1 MSALL
6 ERAAGGAHGRR
17 PTRRRSRALPC
28 ALALALTVAL
38 LGACGSSDGGDDDG
52 DDAASATTVDPNLP
66 KGTVPFIV
74 CKTPV
79 ADAVEL
85 SDDVEL
91 LVENL
96 ISQAG
101 LAEADPYGDPVVR
114 CDNTGVTTI
123 EAPPDYADVDP
134 SQFSPPQTAIRVST
148 DLSANVEAAPIV
160 NYFAAAVGGSQY
172 PTQPGFATLIQQS
185 ADGSLSSGTRDPREG
200 STISE
205 ECQGLPVRDLS
216 TGSFTGKARFF
227 VNCGGDSRA
236 WVLVAA
242 APSNGA
248 PYFVQVVAQV
258 RDTAD
263 ADALGHALATMSV
276 DGDAIAALTA
286 AQDAAAEAQAA
297 ATSTTAPGATATTA
311 AP

>member
-1 MSALL
+1 M
-6 ERAAGGAHGRR
+6 
-17 PTRRRSRALPC
+17 
-28 ALALALTVAL
+28 LALGL
-38 LGACGSSDGGDDDG
+38 LAATGTACGSSGSGE
-52 DDAASATTVDPNLP
+52 SATATTADPDLP
-66 KGTVPFIV
+66 KTTVPFIL
-74 CKTPV
+74 CKTPG
-79 ADAVEL
+79 ADAVEV

-101 LAEADPYGDPVVR
+101 LPEAAPYGEPVVR
-114 CDNTGVTTI
+114 CDNTGVTTV
-123 EAPPDYADVDP
+123 EAPPEYADIDP
-134 SQFSPPQTAIRVST
+134 NQFSPPQTAIRVSS

-185 ADGSLSSGTRDPREG
+185 ADGSLSSGTREPREG
-200 STISE
+200 TTISE
-205 ECQGLPVRDLS
+205 ECQGLPIRDVS

-227 VNCGGDSRA
+227 VNCGGESRA

-258 RDTAD
+258 QDTAD
-263 ADALGHALATMSV
+263 AEALGHVLSTMAV
-276 DGDAIAALTA
+276 DGEAIAALA
-286 AQDAAAEAQAA
+286 ASQDAAAAAQAA
-297 ATSTTAPGATATTA
+297 ATSTTAPGAPATTA

>member
-1 MSALL
+1 M
-6 ERAAGGAHGRR
+6 
-17 PTRRRSRALPC
+17 
-28 ALALALTVAL
+28 LAS
-38 LGACGSSDGGDDDG
+38 CGSGGDGGGDASDTADGGD
-52 DDAASATTVDPNLP
+52 ATSATVDPALP
-66 KGTVPFIV
+66 KTTVPFIL
-74 CKTPV
+74 CKTPA
-79 ADAVEL
+79 ADAVEV

-96 ISQAG
+96 IAQAG
-101 LAEADPYGDPVVR
+101 LPEADPYDDPVVR

-123 EAPPDYADVDP
+123 QAPPEYAAVDP
-134 SQFSPPQTAIRVST
+134 NQFSPPQTAIRVST
-148 DLSANVEAAPIV
+148 DLGANVEAAPII
-160 NYFAAAVGGSQY
+160 NYFAAPVGGSQY

-185 ADGSLSSGTRDPREG
+185 ADGSLSSGTREPREG

-205 ECQGLPVRDLS
+205 ECQGLPVRDIS
-216 TGSFTGKARFF
+216 TGEFTGKARFF

-258 RDTAD
+258 QDTAD
-263 ADALGHALATMSV
+263 AEALGLALSTMAVDPDALATL
-276 DGDAIAALTA
+276 AA
-286 AQDAAAEAQAA
+286 AQDAAAAAQAA
-297 ATSTTAPGATATTA
+297 ATSTTVAGATTTA